1 VNNTLARVLIGCVVA
16 VGMSVVALPTVAQSK
31 KVIKLAWT
39 SGDGATD
46 PYAVGGRA
54 FKEALEKRLGDRYE
68 IRLFPN
74 RQLGDEKTALDGI
87 RLGTIDMG
95 IITNAVVAQIDQTYQ
110 LNDLPFLYAD
120 EAQAQKILDG
130 PVGKK
135 LAAHLEAKGI
145 KTLGVMEGGFR
156 NMVNNVRPVAKP
168 EDVKGVKFRV
178 MQNPVYIAMFSSMGG
193 NAVPMAWG
201 ETFTAVQQGAIDG
214 LEIPLA
220 VIEQNK
226 IFEITKYLSLTNHTY
241 SAIHLIINKRLFD
254 RFPAD
259 VQKAFL
265 EAGAEATAK
274 QREKAAEVSK
284 EIVTKLKEHGM
295 AVNPVADMQPFRD
308 SVKHVYEQFKPTI
321 GAELFEETMAAVK

>member
-1 VNNTLARVLIGCVVA
+1 MAFATLPA
-16 VGMSVVALPTVAQSK
+16 MAQSK
-31 KVIKLAWT
+31 TVIKLAWT

-54 FKEALEKRLGDRYE
+54 FKEEFEKRVGDRYE
-68 IRLFPN
+68 VRLFPN

-87 RLGTIDMG
+87 RLGTVDMG
-95 IITNAVVAQIDQTYQ
+95 IITNAVVAQIEPTYQ
-110 LNDLPFLYAD
+110 LNDLPFLFTN
-120 EAQAQKILDG
+120 EAQAQKVLDG
-130 PVGKK
+130 PIGQK
-135 LAAHLEAKGI
+135 LAANLDGKGI

-168 EDVKGVKFRV
+168 EDVKGVKYRV
-178 MQNPVYIAMFSSMGG
+178 MQNPVYIAMFSSLGG

-241 SAIHLIINKRLFD
+241 SAIHLIMNKRLFS
-254 RFPAD
+254 RLPAD
-259 VQKAFL
+259 VQKAAV
-265 EAGAEATAK
+265 EAGVAATAT
-274 QREKAAEVSK
+274 QRAKAMEFSK
-284 EIVTKLKEHGM
+284 EVVEKLKKHGM
-295 AVNPVADMQPFRD
+295 QVNPVDDIQPFRE
-308 SVKHVYEQFKPTI
+308 SVKHVYDQFKPTI
-321 GAELFEETMAAVK
+321 GQALFDETLAAVK